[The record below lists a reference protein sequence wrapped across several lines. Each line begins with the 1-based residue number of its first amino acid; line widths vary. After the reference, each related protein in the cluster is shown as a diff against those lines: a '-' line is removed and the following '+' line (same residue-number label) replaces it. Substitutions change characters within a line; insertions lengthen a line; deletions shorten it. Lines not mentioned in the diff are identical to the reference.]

1 MVSSVFLSLA
11 GISGD
16 WQDLCYNLIIMAKRR
31 RIRKKKI
38 RYSRVLI
45 LVLLALAAGNL
56 VRIVLTELARPAETP
71 APTPTPDPRYPN
83 DYNWECLTADGQYK
97 SYNDDTYTSL
107 QGIDVSYAQGEID
120 WAAVRNDGIEFAM
133 IRTGYRGYE
142 TGLLHEDTRFRANMD
157 GAVQN
162 GLQVGVYWFAQEVSV
177 EEAREA
183 AYYNIQLLQGYR
195 LDLPVAYDMETV
207 TDHDR
212 MGTLTKE
219 EKTAVAKEFC
229 SVLHEAGFHVMIY
242 ASDSWLRDEIYMEE
256 LQDLCG
262 FWMAHYNVE
271 HPSFPFV
278 FSMWQYS
285 RAGQVAGI
293 PEPVDLDLLIRKR

>member
-1 MVSSVFLSLA
+1 
-11 GISGD
+11 
-16 WQDLCYNLIIMAKRR
+16 MAKRR

-162 GLQVGVYWFAQEVSV
+162 GLQVGVYWFAQ
-177 EEAREA
+177 
-183 AYYNIQLLQGYR
+183 
-195 LDLPVAYDMETV
+195 
-207 TDHDR
+207 
-212 MGTLTKE
+212 
-219 EKTAVAKEFC
+219 
-229 SVLHEAGFHVMIY
+229 
-242 ASDSWLRDEIYMEE
+242 
-256 LQDLCG
+256 
-262 FWMAHYNVE
+262 
-271 HPSFPFV
+271 
-278 FSMWQYS
+278 
-285 RAGQVAGI
+285 
-293 PEPVDLDLLIRKR
+293 